1 MPCLPAM
8 RSEPKIGR
16 CSHPSSP
23 RAGSTTST
31 PSLTSPKPSRL
42 SSMVTHKARSKTS
55 CPGDSERRQPQVLRG
70 SSKRLHKKLAFD
82 CESTKTLRCAISGE
96 ALKGLCSRFEILRSK
111 NALLEDKQVVG
122 SSVIYGDPVFE
133 EFLIEMLPRISEIVG
148 RDLFPTYSFARYY

>member
-8 RSEPKIGR
+8 RWEPKIGR

-42 SSMVTHKARSKTS
+42 SSKVTQKARSKTS

-70 SSKRLHKKLAFD
+70 SSKRLHPLAYLTD
-82 CESTKTLRCAISGE
+82 VLTKIVNSHL
-96 ALKGLCSRFEILRSK
+96 
-111 NALLEDKQVVG
+111 N
-122 SSVIYGDPVFE
+122 
-133 EFLIEMLPRISEIVG
+133 SEIDQLLPWAY
-148 RDLFPTYSFARYY
+148 RRQDLKAVA

>member
-42 SSMVTHKARSKTS
+42 SSTVTHKARSKTS
-55 CPGDSERRQPQVLRG
+55 CLGDSEGVKPKSLGDHQSAYQSAGFHLRRKAAPTRMDRGEECVTRPTGRLRLANVV
-70 SSKRLHKKLAFD
+70 SINRLRVRTYELFATLFATPPRLTICPTFQENLAWIALI
-82 CESTKTLRCAISGE
+82 STVR
-96 ALKGLCSRFEILRSK
+96 
-111 NALLEDKQVVG
+111 
-122 SSVIYGDPVFE
+122 
-133 EFLIEMLPRISEIVG
+133 
-148 RDLFPTYSFARYY
+148 

>member
-31 PSLTSPKPSRL
+31 PSLSSPKPSRL
-42 SSMVTHKARSKTS
+42 SSTVTHKARSKTS

-70 SSKRLHKKLAFD
+70 SSKRLQVMKWLHRSDF
-82 CESTKTLRCAISGE
+82 
-96 ALKGLCSRFEILRSK
+96 ALIGVHQE
-111 NALLEDKQVVG
+111 
-122 SSVIYGDPVFE
+122 
-133 EFLIEMLPRISEIVG
+133 
-148 RDLFPTYSFARYY
+148 RDLCEREERYSNRQNYSLPFETGTR